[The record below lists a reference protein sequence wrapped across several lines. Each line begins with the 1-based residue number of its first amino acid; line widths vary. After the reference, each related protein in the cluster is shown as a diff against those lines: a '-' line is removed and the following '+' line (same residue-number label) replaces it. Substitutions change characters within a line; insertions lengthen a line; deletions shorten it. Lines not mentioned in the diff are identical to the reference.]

1 MKQFLL
7 KALKFFLI
15 ITLILLAIS
24 LVFGLV
30 LWLDWP
36 WWVGLFVIVGIGGF
50 WLGLIFIKKILLRR
64 REQHFVN
71 QVINQD
77 ESYIQNMGAERK
89 DSALELQQRWK
100 EAMEALRKS
109 HLKKLGNP
117 LYVLPWY
124 LVIGESGS
132 GKTTAIKSARLSS
145 PFAEVTRTSGISGT
159 RNCDWWFFEQAILI
173 DTAGRYAIPVD
184 EGHDKDEW
192 QKFLSQ
198 LIKFRKKEPINGL
211 VVTVGADK
219 LVSAGAEV
227 LEADG
232 RKIRQR
238 IDELMRVLGARFP
251 VYLLVT
257 KCDLVQGMTQF
268 CDQLTEKNHEQAMGM
283 INLHMTGETDSFPGR
298 AVRTIGEKLRDLRL
312 LVLQKTK
319 DRTDGQGV
327 DPGLLLFPE
336 EFERLKSGLDAFSKG
351 AFQKNP
357 YQESPLLRGL
367 FFSSGRQEGSP
378 YSHFLNALGLIGTR
392 DVLPGTNRGL
402 FLHDLFTKIFPR
414 DRALFAP
421 TQRTLEWGR
430 LTRNLGLT
438 SWVALVLALC
448 GLLSFTFVKNLQTIR
463 TISREFSKP
472 ALLSGE
478 LFNDVITM
486 NRFQQAVLKIEKQNR
501 HWWIPRM
508 GLNQSLDVENT
519 MKEKYCRLFKDGF
532 MLPLEEQMTQSMTGF
547 SDVTSEKII
556 VQYVD
561 YLVKRINLIKAR
573 LEEKDAEKMAAM
585 GQPSYEAIAIK
596 PGHEIIPELKE
607 KFAGLY
613 LHSLLWR
620 QDPIVLNREM
630 NNLQTWLKHILI
642 NKRSNLNWLVQWVD
656 NDPDLAGPTLADFWG
671 GSLDLTE
678 EPLIPAAYTAKGKKK
693 IDAFLGEIESALPDP
708 LIIAERK
715 LEFKQWYFDAYL
727 EKWHLFAANF
737 TRGIERL
744 QGLEEW
750 QPVAAGMA
758 FDNSPYFVFLE
769 KMRQDLLPL
778 IDTGNVPSWIDLVY
792 EYGIAM
798 DQAGKTAPKK
808 IVKSGIIERAASQVK
823 AKVARI
829 EKKIDIKGGRRLD
842 IKSQLM
848 VVDAL
853 TRYRKALGAIAPAA
867 SSRRVAFQMAGQMF
881 SEDPSEGKSSF
892 FMAKNAIADMKAA
905 LQSVKPED
913 RIFWDLITGPLDYYW
928 DFVCKE
934 TACRLSTIWEQQVL
948 VEIQGVTK
956 KRVINEILLG
966 QDGFAVKFIKGPAA
980 PFIGRTLKKGYF
992 ARKIEGKTIPFSDEF
1007 LNFFTKGVTA
1017 MTPARVAKM
1026 ETSVPVKPLKSNYF
1040 VSIKGLPTDAN
1051 ADAVVQP
1058 HATVLELQCAE
1069 GSQKLTN
1076 LNYPVHKTFN
1086 WSPGSCGDITF
1097 QIQVGDLVLAR
1108 KYTGE
1113 KAFVNFLKDFAR
1125 GKKIFYPKDFP
1136 RQEKALKGL
1145 NIKSIRVNYGLN
1157 GHKPLLSAVYA
1168 IEDAER
1174 KKAAAAKKR
1183 KQGPKVPKVP
1193 QEITKCWDL

>member
-7 KALKFFLI
+7 KVLKFFLI
-15 ITLILLAIS
+15 ILLILLAIS
-24 LVFGLV
+24 LIFGLV
-30 LWLDWP
+30 LWIDWP
-36 WWVGLFVIVGIGGF
+36 WWVGLFILVGLGGL
-50 WLGLIFIKKILLRR
+50 WVGLILIKKIMLRR

-77 ESYIQNMGAERK
+77 ESYIQNLGADKK

-184 EGHDKDEW
+184 EGHDRDEW

-211 VVTVGADK
+211 IVTVGADK
-219 LVSAGAEV
+219 LLSAGADV

-251 VYLLVT
+251 VYLVVT

-268 CDQLTEKNHEQAMGM
+268 CDQLTEKSHEQAMGM
-283 INLHMTGETDSFPGR
+283 TNLRMTGEIDTFAERVVQS
-298 AVRTIGEKLRDLRL
+298 IGEKLRDLRL
-312 LVLQKTK
+312 LMLQKTK
-319 DRTDGQGV
+319 DRTARQGV

-336 EFERLKSGLDAFSKG
+336 EFERLKPGLNAFSKG

-392 DVLPGTNRGL
+392 EVLPGTNKGL

-438 SWVALVLALC
+438 SWVAVVLALC

-463 TISREFSKP
+463 TVSREFSKP

-478 LFNDVITM
+478 LFNDVIIM
-486 NRFQQAVLKIEKQNR
+486 DRFRQAVLKVEKQNK

-508 GLNQSLDVENT
+508 GLNQSLHVENT

-532 MLPLEEQMTQSMTGF
+532 MLPLEEQMTQSITGF
-547 SDVTSEKII
+547 SDTTSEPVV

-561 YLVKRINLIKAR
+561 YLVKRINLIKAQ
-573 LEEKDAEKMAAM
+573 LEGKGAEHLSSM
-585 GQPSYEAIAIK
+585 GQPSYDAIAIK
-596 PGHEIIPELKE
+596 PGHTPIPELKE
-607 KFAGLY
+607 KFAGLH
-613 LHSLLWR
+613 LHSLFWR
-620 QDPIVLNREM
+620 QDPIILNREM

-642 NKRSNLNWLVQWVD
+642 KKRSDLNWLVQWAD
-656 NDPDLAGPTLADFWG
+656 SDPDLTGLALSDFWG
-671 GSLDLTE
+671 GSLAQME
-678 EPLIPAAYTAKGKKK
+678 EPLIPAAYTTEGKQK
-693 IDAFLGEIESALPDP
+693 IDAFLGEIESALSDP

-715 LEFKQWYFDAYL
+715 LEFRQWYLDAYL
-727 EKWHLFAANF
+727 ETWHFFAENF
-737 TRGIERL
+737 PRGKKRL

-750 QPVAAGMA
+750 QPVAASMA
-758 FDNSPYFVFLE
+758 FNNSPYFVFFK
-769 KMRQDLLPL
+769 KMRRDLLPL
-778 IDTGNVPSWIDLVY
+778 TDADKVPSWIDLVY

-798 DQAGKTAPKK
+798 DQAGKADPKDTVK
-808 IVKSGIIERAASQVK
+808 IGIIQRAASKVK

-829 EKKIDIKGGRRLD
+829 EKKIDIKGGRQLTL
-842 IKSQLM
+842 KSQLTL
-848 VVDAL
+848 VDAL

-867 SSRRVAFQMAGQMF
+867 SSRRVAFQMAGQVF
-881 SEDPSEGKSSF
+881 SEDPSVGESPF
-892 FMAKNAIADMKAA
+892 FTALSTIADMKAA

-913 RIFWDLITGPLDYYW
+913 RIFWDLVTGPLDYYW

-934 TACRLSTIWEQQVL
+934 TACRLSTIWEQEVL
-948 VEIQGVTK
+948 IEIQGVTK
-956 KRVINEILLG
+956 KKVVNEILLG
-966 QDGFAVKFIKGPAA
+966 QDGFAVKFIKGAAA
-980 PFIGRTLKKGYF
+980 PFVGRTLKKGYF
-992 ARKIEGKTIPFSDEF
+992 ARKIEGRTIAFTDEF
-1007 LNFFTKGVTA
+1007 FNFFTKGVTA
-1017 MTPARVAKM
+1017 MTPVRVAKV
-1026 ETSVPVKPLKSNYF
+1026 ETVPQVKPLKSNYF
-1040 VSIKGLPTDAN
+1040 ISIKGLPTNAN

-1058 HATVLELQCAE
+1058 HATQLELQCAE

-1076 LNYPVHKTFN
+1076 LNYPVHRTFN
-1086 WSPGSCGDITF
+1086 WSPASCGDVTF
-1097 QIQVGDLVLAR
+1097 QIKIEDLVLLR

-1113 KAFVNFLKDFAR
+1113 KAFVNFLKDFAK
-1125 GKKIFYPKDFP
+1125 GKKIFYPKNFP

-1145 NIKSIRVNYGLN
+1145 NIKSIRVSYGLG
-1157 GHKPLLSAVYA
+1157 GHKQLLNTVYA

-1183 KQGPKVPKVP
+1183 KRGPKVPQVP
-1193 QEITKCWDL
+1193 QEITVCWDL

>member
-15 ITLILLAIS
+15 ITLILLAIF
-24 LVFGLV
+24 LIFGLI

-36 WWVGLFVIVGIGGF
+36 WWVGLFVLVGLGGF
-50 WLGLIFIKKILLRR
+50 WIGLIFIKKIMLRR

-77 ESYIQNMGAERK
+77 ESYIQNLGDDKK

-109 HLKKLGNP
+109 HLKKRGNP

-211 VVTVGADK
+211 IVTVGADK
-219 LVSAGAEV
+219 LLSAGAEV
-227 LEADG
+227 IEGDG

-257 KCDLVQGMTQF
+257 KCDLIQGMTQF
-268 CDQLTEKNHEQAMGM
+268 CDQLTEENQEQAMGM
-283 INLHMTGETDSFPGR
+283 INLQMTGETDTFSER
-298 AVRTIGEKLRDLRL
+298 VIQTIGEKLRGLRL

-319 DRTDGQGV
+319 EHTARQGV

-336 EFERLKSGLDAFSKG
+336 EFERLRQGLNAFSKG

-378 YSHFLNALGLIGTR
+378 YSHFLNDLGLIGTR
-392 DVLPGTNRGL
+392 EVLPGTSHGL

-414 DRALFAP
+414 DRALFTP

-438 SWVALVLALC
+438 SWVAVVLALC

-463 TISREFSKP
+463 TVSREFSKP
-472 ALLSGE
+472 VLLSGE
-478 LFNDVITM
+478 LFNDVTTM
-486 NRFQQAVLKIEKQNR
+486 DRFRQAVLKVEKKNK

-508 GLNQSLDVENT
+508 GLNQSLHVENT
-519 MKEKYCRLFKDGF
+519 MKEKYCRLFTEGF
-532 MLPLEEQMTQSMTGF
+532 MHPLEEQMTQSMTGF
-547 SDVTSEKII
+547 TDSTAEPII
-556 VQYVD
+556 IQHVD

-573 LEEKDAEKMAAM
+573 LEGEGATHMASM
-585 GQPSYEAIAIK
+585 GQPSYDAIAIR
-596 PGHEIIPELKE
+596 PGHELIPELKE
-607 KFAGLY
+607 KFSGLY
-613 LHSLLWR
+613 LHSLFWR

-642 NKRSNLNWLVQWVD
+642 KKRSNLNWLVQWVD
-656 NDPDLAGPTLADFWG
+656 SVPDSAGLGLVDFWG
-671 GSLDLTE
+671 GSLDQME
-678 EPLIPAAYTAKGKKK
+678 EPLITAAYTAKGKQQ

-708 LIIAERK
+708 LILAEHK
-715 LEFKQWYFDAYL
+715 LEFSQWYIDAYL
-727 EKWHLFAANF
+727 EKWRLFAENF
-737 TRGIERL
+737 PLGKKRL
-744 QGLEEW
+744 QGFEEW
-750 QPVAAGMA
+750 QRVAAGMA

-769 KMRQDLLPL
+769 KMRRELLPL
-778 IDTGNVPSWIDLVY
+778 TDTGKVPSWIDLIF

-798 DQAGKTAPKK
+798 DQAGKAGPKDT
-808 IVKSGIIERAASQVK
+808 VKVGVIERAAIKVK

-829 EKKIDIKGGRRLD
+829 EKKIDIKGGRQLSL
-842 IKSQLM
+842 KSQLT
-848 VVDAL
+848 VADAL

-867 SSRRVAFQMAGQMF
+867 SSRRVAFKMAGSVF
-881 SEDPSEGKSSF
+881 SEDPSVGESPF
-892 FMAKNAIADMKAA
+892 FMAQSTIADMKAA
-905 LQSVKPED
+905 LQSIKPED
-913 RIFWDLITGPLDYYW
+913 RIFWDLVTGPLDYYW

-934 TACRLSTIWEQQVL
+934 TACQLSKIWEQEVL

-966 QDGFAVKFIKGPAA
+966 QDGFAIKFIKGEAS
-980 PFIGRTLKKGYF
+980 PFVGRTLKKGYF
-992 ARKIEGKTIPFSDEF
+992 ARKIEGNTIPFTDKF
-1007 LNFFTKGVTA
+1007 LNFFTKGITA
-1017 MTPARVAKM
+1017 MTPVRVAKG
-1026 ETSVPVKPLKSNYF
+1026 ETEVPVKPLKSNYF
-1040 VSIKGLPTDAN
+1040 ISIKGLPTNAN

-1058 HATVLELQCAE
+1058 HATQLELQCAE
-1069 GSQKLTN
+1069 GGQKLTN

-1086 WSPGSCGDITF
+1086 WSPASCGDVTF
-1097 QIQVGDLVLAR
+1097 QIKVEDLMLVK

-1113 KAFVNFLKDFAR
+1113 KAFVKFLKDFAK
-1125 GKKIFYPKDFP
+1125 GEKTFYPKNFP

-1145 NIKSIRVNYGLN
+1145 NIKSIRVSYGLS
-1157 GHKPLLSAVYA
+1157 GHKPLLNAVYA

-1183 KQGPKVPKVP
+1183 KRGPKVPQVP
-1193 QEITKCWDL
+1193 QEIVLCWDL